1 MQCLIVAKALISPYD
16 ATRCTHGEVDII
28 TVFGTV
34 VLGSSPGGCT
44 KVKEKAL
51 ANASAFSFRNDLRH
65 FRPLCKPQACFL
77 LLPRAEN
84 GRGGVESTY

>member
-44 KVKEKAL
+44 EVKEKAL
-51 ANASAFSFRNDLRH
+51 A
-65 FRPLCKPQACFL
+65 FRPALFL
-77 LLPRAEN
+77 LESKLLCFRASVQAV
-84 GRGGVESTY
+84 GRFSAPS